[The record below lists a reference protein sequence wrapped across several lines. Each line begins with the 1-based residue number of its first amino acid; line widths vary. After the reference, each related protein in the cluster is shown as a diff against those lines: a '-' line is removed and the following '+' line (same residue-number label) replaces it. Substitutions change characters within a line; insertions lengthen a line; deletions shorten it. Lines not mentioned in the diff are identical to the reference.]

1 MHPIEAGAGVALIL
15 LALAWQ
21 RYPQAR
27 RGRLQRSGG
36 DVASFDRRME
46 SGAAKLLPGLALV
59 LGVSLVVWGVTG
71 G

>member
-1 MHPIEAGAGVALIL
+1 MHPIEAGAGVVLIV

-21 RYPQAR
+21 RYSQ
-27 RGRLQRSGG
+27 
-36 DVASFDRRME
+36 
-46 SGAAKLLPGLALV
+46 AAKLLPGLALV